1 MHKKKMETPS
11 AGKLNKSKK
20 FIRPP
25 STMTMTGTIW
35 KARKPY
41 LFKQQVTISF
51 VIQVCFFESE
61 KPDYCRRAKR
71 VFSSTET
78 TSRIDAEIQLQLG
91 NQQSDS
97 SALSQSIASIA
108 SLLRKFT
115 INLLLFITQS
125 FKTKYQRAIS
135 STTIVTTSPIRAPI
149 IISIT
154 TPFL

>member
-1 MHKKKMETPS
+1 VHKKKMEPRS

-61 KPDYCRRAKR
+61 KPDYCRESETG
-71 VFSSTET
+71 FSSTET
-78 TSRIDAEIQLQLG
+78 TSRIDAEIQLG
-91 NQQSDS
+91 NRHLTL
-97 SALSQSIASIA
+97 ALSQSIAE
-108 SLLRKFT
+108 
-115 INLLLFITQS
+115 FITHL
-125 FKTKYQRAIS
+125 KPKRRYTN
-135 STTIVTTSPIRAPI
+135 TSDPDPCPAVSYIDQAP
-149 IISIT
+149 T
-154 TPFL
+154 GT